1 MSRHVSVQQPP
12 QPVDVPVP
20 STDRAPAPAP
30 APANRAERRAAAR
43 GAGRSADTAVTARR
57 TVRSG
62 RGPRVHTKPVHGRA
76 DYAARRSG

>member
-1 MSRHVSVQQPP
+1 MSRHASAQQHP
-12 QPVDVPVP
+12 QPVTGSVAITDPAPVP
-20 STDRAPAPAP
+20 DQ

-43 GAGRSADTAVTARR
+43 GARRSADTAVTAGR

-62 RGPRVHTKPVHGRA
+62 HGPRVHTKPVHVRT

>member
-1 MSRHVSVQQPP
+1 MSRPTSVRRHP
-12 QPVDVPVP
+12 QPVPGPVP
-20 STDRAPAPAP
+20 STDPAP

-43 GAGRSADTAVTARR
+43 GARPAPETAAR

-62 RGPRVHTKPVHGRA
+62 HGPRVHTKPVHART